1 LGDFLQ
7 AGTVTTI
14 HRLPGSDPS
23 VLAQELVKIG
33 GERPMALLVPAL
45 AAEMDGEAF
54 PKILLELSGA
64 AFLSE
69 FVVVLGRAGKNEFD
83 RARSLLEPL
92 PMKNTVIWPEGP
104 HLSTVLKEAEGFPD
118 LGGPGKG
125 RDVWIALGYLLA
137 GDKLHSIGLHD
148 ADILTYT
155 VEMPSRLLL
164 PVSDPRLDF
173 SFCKGYYARVTDRLN
188 GRVTRLLVA
197 PLVIVLKRMFSS
209 PLLDLLESLRY
220 PLAGEFAMT
229 SELARQLPIPRNWGL
244 EIGILASVLRETG
257 TKGICQSDIC
267 ENYRHKHQE
276 LSSSDAHKGLNRMAV
291 EVAQTLLS
299 EISFPDLNKGN
310 LSDEFAQEALGM
322 IPRYRADALANGL
335 IYDVQKEKEA
345 IETFAGS
352 IRKSLDNLER
362 GVAAGPLPSW
372 SSTENLMPG
381 FTDAIVEAVVKDS
394 AS

>member
-1 LGDFLQ
+1 
-7 AGTVTTI
+7 
-14 HRLPGSDPS
+14 
-23 VLAQELVKIG
+23 
-33 GERPMALLVPAL
+33 MALLVPAL